1 MPLDAALAEETRS
14 WLVKA
19 EKDLRA
25 AQHGLDASPPL
36 LEDAAFHCQQA
47 IEKTLK
53 AFLTWHGR
61 PFRKTHNLIEL
72 GMEVASLEG
81 AIEPLLRRAAPLTEY
96 AWKFRYP
103 GDPDE
108 PEPQE
113 ASAALALAREVFV
126 AATKR
131 LPEDVMP

>member
-1 MPLDAALAEETRS
+1 M
-14 WLVKA
+14 KA
-19 EKDLRA
+19 EQDLRA

-36 LEDAAFHCQQA
+36 FEDTAFHCQQA

-61 PFRKTHNLIEL
+61 PFRKTHNLVEL
-72 GMEVASLEG
+72 GMEVASLDG
-81 AIEPLLRRAAPLTEY
+81 TLEPLLRRAAPLTEY

-103 GDPDE
+103 GDTDE
-108 PEPQE
+108 PDPQE
-113 ASAALALAREVFV
+113 ASAALALARKVFA

>member
-1 MPLDAALAEETRS
+1 MPLDAALVAETRS

-25 AQHGLDASPPL
+25 AQHGLGASPAL

-72 GMEVASLEG
+72 ARIFHESLAATTDLAVLPG
-81 AIEPLLRRAAPLTEY
+81 VHGCWSLRRTVQVRLGTNPL
-96 AWKFRYP
+96 
-103 GDPDE
+103 
-108 PEPQE
+108 
-113 ASAALALAREVFV
+113 
-126 AATKR
+126 R
-131 LPEDVMP
+131 LPGGTPIFAVSRHQFMKHPG

>member
-1 MPLDAALAEETRS
+1 MPLDAALVAETRS

-19 EKDLRA
+19 ERDLRA
-25 AQHGLDASPPL
+25 AQHGLSASPAL

-47 IEKTLK
+47 VEKTLK

-72 GMEVASLEG
+72 GMEVASLDPTL
-81 AIEPLLRRAAPLTEY
+81 EPLLRRAAPLTEY
-96 AWKFRYP
+96 AWKFRYR

-108 PEPQE
+108 PNPGE
-113 ASAALALAREVFV
+113 AFAALVLAREVFA